1 MSGNKT
7 SDMFPEIS
15 QRYKLL
21 IEYDG
26 TPFCGWQSQAEG
38 CGVQD
43 ALSEAFE
50 KFCGEQVTVFGAGRT
65 DTGVHARGQVGHVDL
80 VKPRDVETIKK
91 AVNQHLK
98 PLPIAILQVEA
109 VDTEFDARFS
119 AIRRHYLYRFIDR
132 RAPLTLDQDRACW
145 VPVSLDSEAMHEA
158 AQVFLGQHDFT
169 TFRSAHCQS
178 QSPVKSIERISVQ
191 RRTDGIML
199 EVSARSFLHHQIRSF
214 AGALK
219 LVGEGKWQ
227 TSDVA
232 DALAACDRAACAPVA
247 TASGLYFMQVDYA

>member
-1 MSGNKT
+1 MT
-7 SDMFPEIS
+7 

-26 TPFCGWQSQAEG
+26 TPFCGWQSQSEG

-43 ALSEAFE
+43 ALSGAFQ

-80 VKPRDVETIKK
+80 AKDTDAETVKK

-98 PLPIAILQVEA
+98 PLPVAVLGVEA
-109 VDTEFDARFS
+109 VTDDFDARFS
-119 AIRRHYLYRFIDR
+119 AIRRHYLYRFLDR
-132 RAPLTLDQDRACW
+132 RAPLTLERDRACW
-145 VPVSLDSEAMHEA
+145 VPVSLDVEAMHEA
-158 AQVFLGQHDFT
+158 AQVFLGRHDFT
-169 TFRSAHCQS
+169 TFRSVQCQS
-178 QSPVKSIERISVQ
+178 KSPVKSIEAIRVQ
-191 RRTDGIML
+191 RQGAHIDLT
-199 EVSARSFLHHQIRSF
+199 VSARSFLHHQIRSF

-227 TSDVA
+227 ASDVA
-232 DALAACDRAACAPVA
+232 EALAACERAACAPVA
-247 TASGLYFMQVDYA
+247 GPEGLYFMQVDYA